1 MLKGSVGLFLI
12 FIVILIPVMMPLAGT
27 LIEDFDDGDAEG
39 WERSPQ
45 NKDSKAF
52 WGVKDG
58 AMMFDPKGLAWNV
71 AISQMNFVGISKVS
85 NVREWTD
92 YDVEVDIKL
101 TELQNYPGGVRGR
114 VDLET
119 GGHYVIWL
127 YPGSG
132 EIKLYKNPGW
142 DINTGLATVGSGN
155 FAPKVDEYHKVKLS
169 MKGDSIKVYYDGKVV
184 IDGTDKE
191 HKKGTIAVG
200 SQDRVVY
207 FDNITVIGPEIPNW
221 NMSSVEPTGKVTTV
235 WGQIK
240 ANNQ

>member
-1 MLKGSVGLFLI
+1 MLKGFIGLLCVFMM
-12 FIVILIPVMMPLAGT
+12 ILMPAAFVLAGT

-45 NKDSKAF
+45 NEKSKVF
-52 WGVKDG
+52 WGVKNG
-58 AMMFDPKGLAWNV
+58 AMMFDPEGIVWDS
-71 AISQMNFVGISKVS
+71 AISQMNFVGTSGVD
-85 NVREWTD
+85 NVRDWTD
-92 YDVEVDIKL
+92 YDVEADIKIQ
-101 TELQNYPGGVRGR
+101 ELANYPGGLRGR
-114 VDLET
+114 VDLDT

-142 DINTGLATVGSGN
+142 DINTGLATVGAGN

-184 IDGTDKE
+184 VDATDSE

-200 SQDRVVY
+200 SQDRVIY
-207 FDNITVIGPEIPNW
+207 FDNITVTGPEIPNW
-221 NMSSVEPTGKVTTV
+221 KMSPVEPTGKLTTV

-240 ANNQ
+240 VNY